1 MGSPLSLPLCGERS
15 DKMYEKITLPNGV
28 RIVYEYIPH
37 VRSVTMGIWVG
48 TGSRFENVQENG
60 ASHFIEHMLFKGTT
74 RRSAADIA
82 WESDRIGG
90 QINAFTTRECTC
102 FYGRVLDDHL
112 NILTDLLCDMF
123 FNPRFSQEDVENE
136 RGVIFEEIDMY
147 EDAPDDLASERLFS
161 GVFKGSA
168 LARPVLGSKKTLS
181 AMTGQSLRSYMLSHY
196 DASSV
201 VVAVS
206 GSFRNSDIDRIKSCF
221 SALESHGKNV
231 IKTARYKPVLVTKK
245 KNIEQNHLC
254 FGFPGLGIN
263 SESRFAFQLM
273 SSILGG
279 SMSSRLFQTV
289 REKNG
294 LCYGIYSF
302 TGSYSREGLFSVYT
316 ALNREMES
324 RAISLILSEIER
336 FIEGGVTDDELSCA
350 REQARANILM
360 GLESTSTR
368 MNRLARGE
376 LFSGGVLS
384 VDEICQRYDSVT
396 KEQIRTIAEEY
407 LAPSGLSL
415 SAVGKTVNADSYREL
430 LGEYVK

>member
-1 MGSPLSLPLCGERS
+1 M
-15 DKMYEKITLPNGV
+15 DIMYEKITLSNGV
-28 RIVYEYIPH
+28 RIIYEYIPH

-48 TGSRFENVQENG
+48 TGSRFENAQENG

-112 NILTDLLCDMF
+112 NVLTDLLCDMF
-123 FNPRFSQEDVENE
+123 FNPRFSPKDVENE
-136 RGVIFEEIDMY
+136 RSVIFEEIDMY
-147 EDAPDDLASERLFS
+147 EDAPDDLVSERLFA
-161 GVFKGSA
+161 GVFKGSS

-181 AMTGQSLRSYMLSHY
+181 AMSSESLRGYMQGHY

-206 GSFRNSDIDRIKSCF
+206 GSFRPSDIDRIKRCF
-221 SALESHGKNV
+221 SYLESRGNNT
-231 IKTARYKPVLVTKK
+231 IKAARYRPALVTKK

-254 FGFPGLGIN
+254 LGFPGIGIN
-263 SESRFAFQLM
+263 SEKRFAFQLM

-302 TGSYSREGLFSVYT
+302 TGSYSKEGLFSVYT

-324 RAISLILSEIER
+324 RAIRLILSEIER
-336 FIEGGVTDDELSCA
+336 FIEHGVTEDELSCA
-350 REQARANILM
+350 QEQARTNILM

-384 VDEICQRYDSVT
+384 VDELCLHYDSVT
-396 KEQIRTIAEEY
+396 REQIRTIAEEH
-407 LAPSGLSL
+407 LSPDGLSL
-415 SAVGKTVNADSYREL
+415 SAVGKAVNADSYREL
-430 LGEYVK
+430 LGEYIK